1 VRVAWGLLLLS
12 PLLVLAVKF
21 SVALYRPY
29 PSSSLIPCYSIERE
43 GDSEAI
49 WRRSRRRSSL
59 PPAPAGRG
67 EPCGRCVVYIP
78 LSYYLGLGRLGFR
91 LPAAMV
97 APGYCHLIFVSGLGV
112 GFSTLLGGD
121 LEVFFCFL
129 LGESKCGAGLVVVVG
144 ARFVRLVY
152 SSLLAIG
159 VDKIQVG
166 GIAGDGGS
174 CLLRAPIGVEMLL
187 FPFGGLKL
195 QVVGSAG
202 DGGCF
207 FWAGSFGSEG
217 ARSRLFLLLR
227 APTLKLL
234 MFF

>member
-1 VRVAWGLLLLS
+1 
-12 PLLVLAVKF
+12 
-21 SVALYRPY
+21 
-29 PSSSLIPCYSIERE
+29 
-43 GDSEAI
+43 
-49 WRRSRRRSSL
+49 
-59 PPAPAGRG
+59 
-67 EPCGRCVVYIP
+67 
-78 LSYYLGLGRLGFR
+78 
-91 LPAAMV
+91 MV

-166 GIAGDGGS
+166 GVAGDGGS

-195 QVVGSAG
+195 QVVDSAG

-234 MFF
+234 MFFQGFRCVLSVASRRWLLQLNKVWASSFKLGEELVFHTGVLIVDGEQRRVWMGVVFVVSSLLSCAVIFLLSRALSEIWGCTVMLF